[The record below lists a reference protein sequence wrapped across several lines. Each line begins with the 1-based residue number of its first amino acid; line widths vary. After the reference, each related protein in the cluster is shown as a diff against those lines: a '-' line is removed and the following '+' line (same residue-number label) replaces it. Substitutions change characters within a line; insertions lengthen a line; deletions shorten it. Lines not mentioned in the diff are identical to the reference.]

1 MADPLSVTASIV
13 TLVSACT
20 AIGKRTVSFIGA
32 LRDAPL
38 ELVMLSNE
46 VNDLNAILNE
56 ISHASSANAD
66 EQITSSS
73 IHQTALAQNIAISTQ
88 IRYAKEQ
95 IVELYAF
102 IRSLRKCLPENGPVE
117 IDRIGWGRKKKT
129 GLRLQQ
135 KLAETKNKLH
145 LLLDTSTA

>member
-13 TLVSACT
+13 TLVGACT
-20 AIGKRTVSFIGA
+20 AIGKCTVSFMGA

-56 ISHASSANAD
+56 ISHAFSANVD
-66 EQITSSS
+66 GQITSSG

-95 IVELYAF
+95 IIELDAF
-102 IRSLRKCLPENGPVE
+102 VRSLRKYSLENGPVE

-129 GLRLQQ
+129 GLRLQR

-145 LLLDTSTA
+145 LLLDTSTG